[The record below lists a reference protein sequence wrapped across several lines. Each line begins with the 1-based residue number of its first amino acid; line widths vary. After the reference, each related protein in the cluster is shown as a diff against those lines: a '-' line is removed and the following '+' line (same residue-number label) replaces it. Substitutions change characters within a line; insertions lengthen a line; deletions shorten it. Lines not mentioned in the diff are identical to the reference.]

1 VLWFSK
7 KFTSSFL
14 FIGYHFFSEVLA
26 IHLCDKLFIYHHWNL
41 QEFDGNKLIYFDN
54 GATSQKPYS
63 VMKTLGEYY
72 RSYNSNVHRGIHA
85 LR

>member
-1 VLWFSK
+1 MILKKIYFFFS
-7 KFTSSFL
+7 FYWIS
-14 FIGYHFFSEVLA
+14 FFSEVLA

-54 GATSQKPYS
+54 GATSQKPSS
-63 VMKTLGEYY
+63 VMKTLDEYY
-72 RSYNSNVHRGIHA
+72 RSYNLNVHRGIHA